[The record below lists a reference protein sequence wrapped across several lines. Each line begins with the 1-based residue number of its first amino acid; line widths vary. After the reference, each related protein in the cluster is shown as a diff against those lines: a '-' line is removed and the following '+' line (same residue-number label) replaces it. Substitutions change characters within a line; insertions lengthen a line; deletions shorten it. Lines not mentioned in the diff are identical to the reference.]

1 MRFLGITEIVQKM
14 NFLRSC
20 AGAELTKFWEK
31 EVRVLF
37 EVTREG
43 KVDVPA
49 HTYEKVVE
57 NTKQTLLKQPAR
69 YPVPHH
75 YQERSATHLRK
86 LEAEGVV
93 EKVTR
98 WSQSNAS

>member
-1 MRFLGITEIVQKM
+1 MGPCVLVKDKLKRPKKWTDWHKDVENKMRFLGIMESFQKM

-31 EVRVLF
+31 ELRVLF

-49 HTYEKVVE
+49 YTYEQVVPSW
-57 NTKQTLLKQPAR
+57 N
-69 YPVPHH
+69 
-75 YQERSATHLRK
+75 RSLN
-86 LEAEGVV
+86 LV
-93 EKVTR
+93 
-98 WSQSNAS
+98 